1 MGSVKNGAPINIDTV
16 GGVKTINLF
25 QPKSTFLLVLSA
37 SPLNLAGGWTIA
49 PVLAE
54 AAIPNGAY
62 VEIQNPGNIIL
73 GAFALSIFGKSFTA
87 QEAFTPGTLKC
98 LYNDGVWTNTYI
110 YDDAVIARM
119 AKSHFIV
126 EVSFES
132 GEQCNNTIIAPC
144 KGRFTKFRT
153 SVIKELSGT
162 DAGTIT
168 PAIGAVNVTSG
179 QVIIATSAP
188 LDEQDEATPIAALS
202 FDEGDTLNFP
212 AAKGT
217 SGGKVRF
224 IAYFDR
230 A

>member
-1 MGSVKNGAPINIDTV
+1 MGSIKNGAPINLDTV
-16 GGVKTINLF
+16 GGVKSINLF
-25 QPKSTFLLVLSA
+25 QPKSTFLIVPSA
-37 SPLNLAGGWTIA
+37 NPLTLAGSWTIA

-73 GAFALSIFGKSFTA
+73 GAFALSIFGKSLSA
-87 QEAFTPGTLKC
+87 QEALTPGTLKC
-98 LYNDGVWTNTYI
+98 LYNDAAWTCTYE
-110 YDDAVIARM
+110 YDDAVIGRSL
-119 AKSHFIV
+119 KDYFILDI
-126 EVSFES
+126 SFES
-132 GEQCNNTIIAPC
+132 GEKCNNTMIAPC

-153 SVIKELSGT
+153 AVLKELAGT

-168 PAIGAVNVTSG
+168 PNIGAVAVTNG
-179 QVIIATSAP
+179 QVTIAASAP
-188 LDEQDEATPIAALS
+188 LDEQDEATPTALLS
-202 FDEGDTLNFP
+202 FNEGDTLTFP
-212 AAKGT
+212 AVKPT